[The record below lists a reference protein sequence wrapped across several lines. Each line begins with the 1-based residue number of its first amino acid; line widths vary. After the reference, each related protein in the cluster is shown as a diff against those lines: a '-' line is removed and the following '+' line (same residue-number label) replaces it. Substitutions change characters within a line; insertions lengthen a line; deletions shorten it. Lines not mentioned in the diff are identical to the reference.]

1 MNTPGK
7 QDGEF
12 ALYVDGQR
20 RILRE
25 DVYYRGAGPNA
36 AKSAS
41 ASASAS
47 TTSTS
52 TSNDDGD
59 DDDPLGLGGLETLLP
74 GLLDP
79 RMMAETPFLLPV
91 PPTATSALQETT
103 TLPNDTPR
111 EWVIQLA
118 PTQTD
123 LGAGLLAET
132 ATTTTTVTTTVFVG
146 TTLLPVS
153 DQAAVQQS
161 PVGFVG
167 IFFRWAGVSRFL
179 CEFR

>member
-1 MNTPGK
+1 
-7 QDGEF
+7 
-12 ALYVDGQR
+12 
-20 RILRE
+20 
-25 DVYYRGAGPNA
+25 
-36 AKSAS
+36 
-41 ASASAS
+41 
-47 TTSTS
+47 
-52 TSNDDGD
+52 
-59 DDDPLGLGGLETLLP
+59 
-74 GLLDP
+74 
-79 RMMAETPFLLPV
+79 MMAETPFLLPV

-132 ATTTTTVTTTVFVG
+132 ATTTTTVTTTVLVG